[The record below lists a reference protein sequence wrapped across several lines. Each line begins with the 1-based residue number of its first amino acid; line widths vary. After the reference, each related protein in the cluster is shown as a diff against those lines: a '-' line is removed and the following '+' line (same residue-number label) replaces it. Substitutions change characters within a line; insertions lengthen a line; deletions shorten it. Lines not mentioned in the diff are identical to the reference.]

1 MAQKWTRWD
10 RGQWLRTVCEGRHDV
25 RCLDFER
32 FMRCAVGI
40 VLSWRW
46 FCKRLD
52 KAFIQKAQNLA
63 HRTGVRRRVAS
74 QGVLVY
80 A

>member
-1 MAQKWTRWD
+1 MDGAFTKQ
-10 RGQWLRTVCEGRHDV
+10 GSYGGVGAVCEGRHDV

-52 KAFIQKAQNLA
+52 K
-63 HRTGVRRRVAS
+63 G
-74 QGVLVY
+74 
-80 A
+80 